1 MAANCAFHSN
11 TPQIDQ
17 QNTNLVL
24 HPSTHRSKNRTAEK
38 PLLEPCSTTFLSPQL
53 QPLSKRKTSMS
64 RKQRK
69 KLGAERLQRLIDL
82 LKSVEERGSDPFL
95 VDVNDVIEIVK
106 EYFPEWESL
115 DEFSLDAETINRL
128 ASVIKLQGD
137 WVKQRSTSLY
147 TDPFLIEQKLHG
159 LSRESLASLFL
170 RAWHPIVELE
180 QISPNSLIEA
190 IKYWQSLLPISE
202 RWAKTQ
208 FIRTEL
214 GSASR
219 EELIK
224 QRIVAEKVFT
234 EELERL
240 WQELKQKVGRNEKID
255 YWDFVGADTYE
266 ETVKRAY
273 MTSFLVTYGYATF
286 EVHRLEEEL
295 FIVPFSKPR
304 SLTGKKQTISVPIAI
319 GMEEWKHWKEK
330 RHD

>member
-1 MAANCAFHSN
+1 
-11 TPQIDQ
+11 
-17 QNTNLVL
+17 
-24 HPSTHRSKNRTAEK
+24 
-38 PLLEPCSTTFLSPQL
+38 
-53 QPLSKRKTSMS
+53 MS

-69 KLGAERLQRLIDL
+69 KLGAEQLQRLIDL
-82 LKSVEERGSDPFL
+82 CKAVEERGLDPFL
-95 VDVNDVIEIVK
+95 VDINDVIEIVK

-128 ASVIKLQGD
+128 ASVIKMQGD

-147 TDPFLIEQKLHG
+147 TDPFLIEEKLRT
-159 LSRESLASLFL
+159 LSRENLASLFL
-170 RAWHPIVELE
+170 KSWHPIIELE
-180 QISPNSLIEA
+180 QISPNSLSEA
-190 IKYWQSLLPISE
+190 IKYWQSLLPLNE

-214 GSASR
+214 GSTSR
-219 EELIK
+219 DELIK
-224 QRIVAEKVFT
+224 QQIMTEKVFT
-234 EELERL
+234 EELEKL

-266 ETVKRAY
+266 ETANRAY

-319 GMEEWKHWKEK
+319 NMEEWKHWKES